1 MSDYLTR
8 IRDRVL
14 GNKAMH
20 ARLDRLAQRQSTT
33 ERMLRRLERDTAAIL
48 RLSSST
54 DDLLGYPARLLYN
67 RFGIWSQ
74 NEEDGVTL
82 AILRDAGCET
92 YTFVELG
99 SGDNGGNS
107 GFLAAELGWRGLFV
121 DANEELLKTLRN
133 AMPSRVAVVQSWI
146 ERDTVNALLAEH
158 GISGEID
165 LLSID
170 IDGNDYWLWQAIDT
184 VSPRIV
190 IVEYNSVFGSDR
202 AVVVPYDPEFRWET
216 KDDVGKAYYG
226 ASLQAYTRLANE
238 KGYRLVAVEPRGV
251 NAYFVRNDVAPNIP
265 LCDPR
270 DEYRLLDKH
279 AKLLART
286 PNLLSE
292 MVERGLP
299 LVELDAVAAERS

>member
-1 MSDYLTR
+1 MNQRLTR
-8 IRDRVL
+8 LRDRLFGTNAVL
-14 GNKAMH
+14 TK
-20 ARLDRLAQRQSTT
+20 LDRLAQRQATT
-33 ERMLRRLERDTAAIL
+33 EKTLRRLERNMEAVL
-48 RLSSST
+48 RLSSSSGN
-54 DDLLGYPARLLYN
+54 LLTYPSKLVYE

-82 AILRDAGCET
+82 ALLREAGCET

-121 DANEELLKTLRN
+121 DANEELLTTLRN
-133 AMPSRVAVVQSWI
+133 AMPARVSVVNSWI
-146 ERDTVNALLAEH
+146 ERETVNDLLSEH

-170 IDGNDYWLWQAIDT
+170 IDGNDYWLWQAIDA

-190 IVEYNSVFGSDR
+190 IVEYNSVFGPARS
-202 AVVVPYDPEFRWET
+202 VVVPYDPGFHWERN
-216 KDDVGKAYYG
+216 DAVGKAYYG
-226 ASLQAYTRLANE
+226 ASLQAYARLGNE

-251 NAYFVRNDVAPNIP
+251 NAYFLRSDVAPHIP
-265 LCDPR
+265 ACDPH

-279 AKLLART
+279 AKLLAQA
-286 PNLLSE
+286 PDLFAQME
-292 MVERGLP
+292 QRGLP
-299 LVELDAVAAERS
+299 LVDLDVVEAF